1 MSNAVNGSTNGTT
14 TTAAA
19 GGGVASTAP
28 TTTNTNNNVVNSV
41 NNTNTNH
48 NQNQNRNKN
57 TPTTPKSVSLPDM
70 SAYAAKAND
79 EEAKRLKRL
88 ARNRASARLRRLRKK
103 NLVES
108 YEAEVG
114 VLEAS
119 LTKLRAHR
127 WGVGIDSDALLE
139 ALSMDRGQQKIDSAK
154 RKELIT
160 SILSQQKEQVQ
171 NVMDCQLENMVLGW
185 IARQGNDSDGNDNT
199 ISVGDVSMDKVID
212 EKMENGGDSDSG
224 DTLDSL
230 AAELNSVLKLT
241 PDQKKQLAKAT
252 EGVEEERK
260 AIEVVDTS
268 LSALLSNPWLMNNG
282 IEECM
287 NQFTS
292 IMNPT
297 QMSKFMLWADHNA
310 EAIDQLDYVNAPPA
324 NAQPAASPA
333 FVFGIDDAP
342 PGDDN

>member
-1 MSNAVNGSTNGTT
+1 M
-14 TTAAA
+14 
-19 GGGVASTAP
+19 
-28 TTTNTNNNVVNSV
+28 
-41 NNTNTNH
+41 
-48 NQNQNRNKN
+48 
-57 TPTTPKSVSLPDM
+57 
-70 SAYAAKAND
+70 
-79 EEAKRLKRL
+79 
-88 ARNRASARLRRLRKK
+88 
-103 NLVES
+103 ES

-119 LTKLRAHR
+119 LSKLRAHR

-154 RKELIT
+154 RKELIIN
-160 SILSQQKEQVQ
+160 ILTQQKEQVK
-171 NVMDCQLENMVLGW
+171 NVIDCQMENMMLGW
-185 IARQGNDSDGNDNT
+185 IAHHGNDGDKGTGGSNVNGVDSDGGNNTAANAGSEDN
-199 ISVGDVSMDKVID
+199 
-212 EKMENGGDSDSG
+212 
-224 DTLDSL
+224 LDSL
-230 AAELNSVLKLT
+230 AAELNDVLQLT
-241 PDQKKQLAKAT
+241 PDQKKQLQKAT

-260 AIEVVDTS
+260 AIEVVNTS

-310 EAIDQLDYVNAPPA
+310 ESIDQLDYVNAPSA
-324 NAQPAASPA
+324 NAQPGNGQT

-342 PGDDN
+342 IGDDG

>member
-1 MSNAVNGSTNGTT
+1 M
-14 TTAAA
+14 
-19 GGGVASTAP
+19 
-28 TTTNTNNNVVNSV
+28 
-41 NNTNTNH
+41 
-48 NQNQNRNKN
+48 
-57 TPTTPKSVSLPDM
+57 
-70 SAYAAKAND
+70 
-79 EEAKRLKRL
+79 
-88 ARNRASARLRRLRKK
+88 
-103 NLVES
+103 ES

-127 WGVGIDSDALLE
+127 WGVGIDSEALLE

-185 IARQGNDSDGNDNT
+185 IARQGDDDNHTDSVDGDVGMDKGIDEEKTKNNNSPISDG
-199 ISVGDVSMDKVID
+199 
-212 EKMENGGDSDSG
+212 ENG

-241 PDQKKQLAKAT
+241 PDQKKQLVKAT

-324 NAQPAASPA
+324 NAQPATGPT

>member
-1 MSNAVNGSTNGTT
+1 M
-14 TTAAA
+14 
-19 GGGVASTAP
+19 
-28 TTTNTNNNVVNSV
+28 
-41 NNTNTNH
+41 
-48 NQNQNRNKN
+48 
-57 TPTTPKSVSLPDM
+57 
-70 SAYAAKAND
+70 
-79 EEAKRLKRL
+79 
-88 ARNRASARLRRLRKK
+88 
-103 NLVES
+103 ES

-119 LTKLRAHR
+119 LTKLRAHQ
-127 WGVGIDSDALLE
+127 WGIGIDSDALLE

-160 SILSQQKEQVQ
+160 SILTQQKEQVH
-171 NVMDCQLENMVLGW
+171 NIMDCQLENMVLGW
-185 IARQGNDSDGNDNT
+185 IARHGEGGEDGV
-199 ISVGDVSMDKVID
+199 VGGGGGLGVGGDKQMMDVSNGDNGAVSSSNEDNLD
-212 EKMENGGDSDSG
+212 E
-224 DTLDSL
+224 L
-230 AAELNSVLKLT
+230 ANELNDILQLT
-241 PDQKKQLAKAT
+241 PEQKKQLQKAT

-310 EAIDQLDYVNAPPA
+310 EAIDQLDYVNAPAA
-324 NAQPAASPA
+324 NAQPSASPS

-342 PGDDN
+342 VGDDN

>member
-1 MSNAVNGSTNGTT
+1 M
-14 TTAAA
+14 
-19 GGGVASTAP
+19 
-28 TTTNTNNNVVNSV
+28 
-41 NNTNTNH
+41 
-48 NQNQNRNKN
+48 
-57 TPTTPKSVSLPDM
+57 
-70 SAYAAKAND
+70 
-79 EEAKRLKRL
+79 
-88 ARNRASARLRRLRKK
+88 
-103 NLVES
+103 ES

-119 LTKLRAHR
+119 LSKLRAHE
-127 WGVGIDSDALLE
+127 WGIGIDSDALLE
-139 ALSMDRGQQKIDSAK
+139 ALSMDRGQQKIDSTK

-160 SILSQQKEQVQ
+160 SILTQQKEQVH
-171 NVMDCQLENMVLGW
+171 NIMDCQLENMVLGW
-185 IARQGNDSDGNDNT
+185 IARHGEEGNDIDGGGIDADKQMM
-199 ISVGDVSMDKVID
+199 DVS
-212 EKMENGGDSDSG
+212 NGDNVAGDS
-224 DTLDSL
+224 LDEDNL
-230 AAELNSVLKLT
+230 DEMANELNEILQLT
-241 PDQKKQLAKAT
+241 PEQKKQLQKAT

-310 EAIDQLDYVNAPPA
+310 EAIDQLDYVNAPAA
-324 NAQPAASPA
+324 NAQPSASPS

-342 PGDDN
+342 VGDDN